1 MAWGCLVRP
10 SNGVV
15 GWIVFGL
22 VALTGLFILIGR
34 VHTPGY
40 FSVLEVH
47 RIAGWVLCVVAPIAL
62 GAHLVK
68 TGSRAWLTGMCL
80 ALGGVLSLQVVG
92 ALDFPEPMGF
102 VEQQRQALFESQR
115 ISDFQDATIIGAAVL
130 AGLLMGSAILTL
142 IGILSRARERSTSR
156 WSGSAL
162 VLLAAWAL
170 AGGAVLHWQP
180 RTHLFGTLTL
190 HSVAG
195 TGTLAL
201 LALHLFAQRAA
212 RSNAPRLVVATAGA
226 IWMLGAAGGWWTYY
240 EYEHFRG
247 FRPTKVAEALPV
259 WRTAYNEEEFAQAA
273 DPHSDWPRVPEDRF
287 MGAVTCG
294 AVDCHAQNTKEWA
307 GSPHRFSASNQ
318 FYRSAVQ
325 EIIDA
330 KGVAAAVFCANCHD
344 PERALRGTIA
354 EDYKDGVPAG
364 GSDGVSCEVCHGI
377 VGVDGEPPGDPPAN
391 ARFAAAF
398 DAPYP
403 GHGARQERN
412 IRLDPRRHR
421 QAFVTN
427 NMTLRATPCQ
437 ACHRVELG
445 DHLVVQNPTVMSQ
458 FFGAGGVACTTCHL
472 PQDAAATY
480 THHMSGIN
488 VDLAH
493 YATGLEPGDLELIQ
507 LNALYTRDF
516 LGLRRYR
523 PIDRDDWP
531 EAIPEAWSP
540 EGAKRSPANGVIGLR
555 LEAYPKE
562 GGILDLRAR
571 TLNISIGHQFPAG
584 PFDLHQVWL
593 EVFVQDAD
601 GRVVHHEGGLD
612 AMGRIEGEPRTLGA
626 DELDAEG
633 HHIEK
638 HRIFEID
645 KIVNRRVLWSDILK
659 DNFELTIP
667 EDAKLPLDVRARW
680 LFRRAPP
687 EFAEWSLGVEKSP
700 LPAHELATAK
710 ASVSKMIR

>member
-1 MAWGCLVRP
+1 MKNR
-10 SNGVV
+10 NGLIGWLIFAVV
-15 GWIVFGL
+15 GV
-22 VALTGLFILIGR
+22 TGLFILIGR

-40 FSVLEVH
+40 FPILEAH
-47 RIAGWVLCVVAPIAL
+47 RVAGWILCAVAPIAL
-62 GAHLVK
+62 AAHLVK
-68 TGSRAWLTGMCL
+68 TGSRAWITGMCL
-80 ALGGVLSLQVVG
+80 ALGGVLSIQVVA

-102 VEQQRQALFESQR
+102 VQQQKQALFESQR
-115 ISDFQDATIIGAAVL
+115 ISDFQDATIVGAGVL
-130 AGLLMGSAILTL
+130 AFLLVGSALLTL
-142 IGILSRARERSTSR
+142 IGILSRARERATSR

-162 VLLAAWAL
+162 VLLTAWAL

-201 LALHLFAQRAA
+201 LVLHLFAQQAA
-212 RSNAPRLVVATAGA
+212 RSGASRALVAGAGA
-226 IWMLGAAGGWWTYY
+226 IWMLGSAAGWWAYY

-247 FRPTKVAEALPV
+247 FRPTKVHDALPV
-259 WRTAYNEEEFAQAA
+259 YRTAFDEEEFAQAA
-273 DPHSDWPRVPEDRF
+273 DPESDWPRVPADRIA
-287 MGAVTCG
+287 GSVTCG
-294 AVDCHAQNTKEWA
+294 ATDCHEQNTREWA

-344 PERALRGTIA
+344 PDRALRGTIA
-354 EDYKDGVPAG
+354 EDYKYGVPEG

-377 VGVDGEPPGDPPAN
+377 VGVEGEPPGDPPAN
-391 ARFAAAF
+391 ARFAVAL
-398 DAPYP
+398 DEPYP
-403 GHGARQERN
+403 GHGARRERN

-437 ACHRVELG
+437 SCHRVELKP
-445 DHLVVQNPTVMSQ
+445 HLVVQNPTVMSQ

-472 PQDAAATY
+472 PQDRASTY
-480 THHMSGIN
+480 THHMAGIN

-493 YATGLEPGDLELIQ
+493 YATGLEKGDLELIQ
-507 LNALYTRDF
+507 RNALYTRDF

-523 PIDRDDWP
+523 PIDRDGWP
-531 EAIPEAWSP
+531 EPVPEAWSP
-540 EGAKRSPANGVIGLR
+540 EGSKRSPSNGVIGLT
-555 LEAYPKE
+555 LEAYPEE
-562 GGILDLRAR
+562 GGVLDLRAR
-571 TLNISIGHQFPAG
+571 TLNISIGHQFPSG

-593 EVFVQDAD
+593 ELYVADAE
-601 GRVVHHEGGLD
+601 GRVLHHEGDLD
-612 AMGRIEGEPRTLGA
+612 AKGYIQGDPRTLGA
-626 DELDAEG
+626 EELDADG
-633 HHIEK
+633 RHIEK
-638 HRIFEID
+638 HRIFEVE

-659 DNFELTIP
+659 DNFKIEVP
-667 EDAKLPLDVRARW
+667 PDAALPLDVRARW

-687 EFAEWSLGVEKSP
+687 KFAEWSLQVEKSP
-700 LPAHELATAK
+700 LPAHELATAQIR
-710 ASVSKMIR
+710 VDKMAR

>member
-22 VALTGLFILIGR
+22 VAITGLFILIGR

-212 RSNAPRLVVATAGA
+212 RSNAPRLVVATAGV

-480 THHMSGIN
+480 THHMSGHQRRPRPLRHGTGAGRPRTDPAQRP
-488 VDLAH
+488 VYARLSRAPALSTHRPRRLAGGH
-493 YATGLEPGDLELIQ
+493 PRGLESRGREAFSSQRCHRTSAGGLPQGGGHPGPARADAQ
-507 LNALYTRDF
+507 HQHRAPVSCGAVRPPP
-516 LGLRRYR
+516 GLARGVCAGRGR
-523 PIDRDDWP
+523 PGRTP
-531 EAIPEAWSP
+531 R
-540 EGAKRSPANGVIGLR
+540 G
-555 LEAYPKE
+555 
-562 GGILDLRAR
+562 RAR
-571 TLNISIGHQFPAG
+571 RHGT
-584 PFDLHQVWL
+584 
-593 EVFVQDAD
+593 
-601 GRVVHHEGGLD
+601 
-612 AMGRIEGEPRTLGA
+612 
-626 DELDAEG
+626 
-633 HHIEK
+633 
-638 HRIFEID
+638 
-645 KIVNRRVLWSDILK
+645 NRRRASD
-659 DNFELTIP
+659 
-667 EDAKLPLDVRARW
+667 ARS
-680 LFRRAPP
+680 R
-687 EFAEWSLGVEKSP
+687 
-700 LPAHELATAK
+700 
-710 ASVSKMIR
+710 